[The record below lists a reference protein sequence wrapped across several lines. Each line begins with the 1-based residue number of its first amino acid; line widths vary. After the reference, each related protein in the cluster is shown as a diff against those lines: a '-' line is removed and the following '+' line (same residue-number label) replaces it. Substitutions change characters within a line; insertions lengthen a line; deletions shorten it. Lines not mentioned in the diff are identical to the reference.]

1 MSRKKPSTI
10 EQIMDAVFDTS
21 PSDELKVTIV
31 PTRFGPISMYS
42 DGRTPTTMS
51 GKPASKQAIEEAKKY
66 LRNMQKP

>member
-1 MSRKKPSTI
+1 
-10 EQIMDAVFDTS
+10 
-21 PSDELKVTIV
+21 
-31 PTRFGPISMYS
+31 MYS